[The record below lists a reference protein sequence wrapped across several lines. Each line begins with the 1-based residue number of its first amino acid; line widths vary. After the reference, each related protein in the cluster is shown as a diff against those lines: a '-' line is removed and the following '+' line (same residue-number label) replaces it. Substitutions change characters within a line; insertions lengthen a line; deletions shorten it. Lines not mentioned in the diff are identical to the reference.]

1 MRLFKF
7 IVIALSISYP
17 CFAFGQQEITQPNI
31 LLIYVDDLGYG
42 DLASFGHPVI
52 KTPNLDAL
60 AAKGLRLTNYYA
72 PSALCSP
79 SRAGLL
85 TGRHP
90 YRTGI
95 ETWIPEDSGIYLHTE
110 EVTLAEVLA
119 SVGYQTALIG
129 KWHLNSDLG
138 SAVEPQPGD
147 QGFDYFYG
155 HNAFQIPTNRNPTN
169 LYRNDEALEMQA
181 GYTAQLYADEAI
193 AWLEGRDESKP
204 FFLYLSMAEPHTTIE
219 NPPAFNE
226 QYSDFTNGPIIPIT
240 SASGDIPKNKLVARG
255 PGEYYANITYMDA
268 QLGRVLQ
275 LLKDLSI
282 DEETVVVFASDNGPV
297 TANWINWWEVNAYGE
312 TGGLRG
318 RKHFLYEGGIKV
330 PAIVRYPGVTTPGT
344 ESNELIIGTDFFA
357 TLAKI
362 GGGDI
367 PTNRPIDS
375 LDIMPV
381 LAGGKMP
388 SRSVFWA
395 LPSESDLEFAVR
407 QGQWKLLLDSN
418 KEAKELYNLD
428 EDPLE
433 FFNLLKENPRMAQ
446 QLNDFFKLTLTSI
459 EADPIR
465 PQQKSSP
472 PLN

>member
-1 MRLFKF
+1 MRLFDY
-7 IVIALSISYP
+7 IVIALILSYP
-17 CFAFGQQEITQPNI
+17 CIASGQQAITQPNI

-60 AAKGLRLTNYYA
+60 ADRGLRLTNYYA
-72 PSALCSP
+72 PSAICSP

-95 ETWIPEDSGIYLHTE
+95 ETWIPAGSGIYLYTV

-129 KWHLNSDLG
+129 KWHLNSNLG
-138 SAVEPQPGD
+138 SGAEPQPGD

-169 LYRNDEALEMQA
+169 LFRNGAALGMQE
-181 GYTAQLYADEAI
+181 GYTAQLYVDEAI
-193 AWLEGRDESKP
+193 AWLTGRDESKP
-204 FFLYLSMAEPHTTIE
+204 FFLYLSMAEPHTVIE
-219 NPPAFNE
+219 NPPAFNG
-226 QYSDFTNGPIIPIT
+226 QYSNFTKGPIIPI
-240 SASGDIPKNKLVARG
+240 SSVSGDIPKNKLVARG

-275 LLKDLSI
+275 LLKDLSM
-282 DEETVVVFASDNGPV
+282 DEQTVVVFASDNGPV

-330 PAIVRYPGVTTPGT
+330 PAIIRYPGVTTPGT
-344 ESNELIIGTDFFA
+344 ESNELIVGTDFFA

-362 GGGDI
+362 GGGEI
-367 PTNRPIDS
+367 PTDRPIDS

-388 SRSVFWA
+388 SRSAFWA
-395 LPSESDLEFAVR
+395 LSSKSDLEFAVR
-407 QGQWKLLLDSN
+407 QGSWKLLLDGD
-418 KEAKELYNLD
+418 KEPKELYNLD

-433 FFNLLKENPRMAQ
+433 FFNLLKENPGMAQ
-446 QLNDFFKLTLTSI
+446 QLNDLFKLTLSSI
-459 EADPIR
+459 EADPFR
-465 PQQKSSP
+465 P
-472 PLN
+472 

>member
-1 MRLFKF
+1 MKLFNF

-17 CFAFGQQEITQPNI
+17 CFALGQQESTQPNI

-138 SAVEPQPGD
+138 SAAEPQPGD

-169 LYRNDEALEMQA
+169 LFRNGAALEMQE

-193 AWLEGRDESKP
+193 AWLEAGMRAGL
-204 FFLYLSMAEPHTTIE
+204 FFCT
-219 NPPAFNE
+219 
-226 QYSDFTNGPIIPIT
+226 
-240 SASGDIPKNKLVARG
+240 
-255 PGEYYANITYMDA
+255 
-268 QLGRVLQ
+268 
-275 LLKDLSI
+275 
-282 DEETVVVFASDNGPV
+282 
-297 TANWINWWEVNAYGE
+297 
-312 TGGLRG
+312 
-318 RKHFLYEGGIKV
+318 
-330 PAIVRYPGVTTPGT
+330 
-344 ESNELIIGTDFFA
+344 
-357 TLAKI
+357 
-362 GGGDI
+362 
-367 PTNRPIDS
+367 
-375 LDIMPV
+375 
-381 LAGGKMP
+381 
-388 SRSVFWA
+388 
-395 LPSESDLEFAVR
+395 
-407 QGQWKLLLDSN
+407 
-418 KEAKELYNLD
+418 
-428 EDPLE
+428 
-433 FFNLLKENPRMAQ
+433 
-446 QLNDFFKLTLTSI
+446 
-459 EADPIR
+459 
-465 PQQKSSP
+465 
-472 PLN
+472 